1 MIPLS
6 NVMMEGLHF
15 LCTIPVIVVFLFV
28 YGMTPSLS
36 WVWGIPLIA
45 IGQVIF
51 TFGVSIIFST
61 LNLFFRDLGALC
73 QSGDYADVLLYADFI
88 CV

>member
-1 MIPLS
+1 
-6 NVMMEGLHF
+6 
-15 LCTIPVIVVFLFV
+15 
-28 YGMTPSLS
+28 MTPSLS
-36 WVWGIPLIA
+36 RFGVYLSLLLA
-45 IGQVIF
+45 VIF

-61 LNLFFRDLGALC
+61 LNLFFRDRALC